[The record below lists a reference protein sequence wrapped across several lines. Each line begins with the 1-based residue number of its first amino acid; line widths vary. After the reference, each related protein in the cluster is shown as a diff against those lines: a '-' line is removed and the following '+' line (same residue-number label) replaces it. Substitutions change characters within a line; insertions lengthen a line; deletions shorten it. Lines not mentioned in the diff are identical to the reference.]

1 MHLLREGDF
10 TVARAFA
17 RDVQKDNGH
26 DEILSEDL
34 VDAFTEM
41 YFILGEM
48 KQKNL
53 EPAVIWARKK
63 SDTLEARGS
72 NLEFEI
78 GRLQFV
84 WLFLS
89 GHPDSLRNALLYA
102 KREFV
107 GFQSRY
113 LQEIQQLASAMAYSS
128 NLVDSPYKIIFYSE
142 GAWEELGQSFTREF
156 CSLLGLSADSPMY
169 IAVTAGA
176 IALPTLQKLQSIMEK
191 KRTEWTTENEL
202 PVCYEHSI
210 GR

>member
-1 MHLLREGDF
+1 MHFLREGDF
-10 TVARAFA
+10 DVARAFA
-17 RDVQKDNGH
+17 RDVQKDHGN

-48 KQKNL
+48 KRSNL
-53 EPAVIWARKK
+53 EPAVIWARKR
-63 SDTLEARGS
+63 SDALEARGS

-84 WLFLS
+84 WLFMNGLPHKL
-89 GHPDSLRNALLYA
+89 GDALVYA
-102 KREFV
+102 RREFA

-128 NLVDSPYKIIFYSE
+128 NLVDSPYKRTFFSA
-142 GAWEELGQSFTREF
+142 GVWEELGQSFTREF
-156 CSLLGLSADSPMY
+156 CSLLGLSAESPMY

-176 IALPTLQKLQSIMEK
+176 IALPTLQKLQTIMEK

-202 PVCYEHSI
+202 PVCF
-210 GR
+210 RVF